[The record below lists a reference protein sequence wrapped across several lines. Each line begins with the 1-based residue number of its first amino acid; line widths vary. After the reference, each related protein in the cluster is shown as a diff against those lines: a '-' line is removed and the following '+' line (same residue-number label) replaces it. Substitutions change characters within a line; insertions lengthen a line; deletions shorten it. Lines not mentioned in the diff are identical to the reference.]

1 MPRRAKVVDIE
12 SATDTKRLFL
22 YAGSLVSEKIVNQLG
37 IRYAVESPAIARLTS
52 APEASK
58 RPSPKKK
65 SRYGQRY
72 TRMRLLTTLVHEL
85 ASRDALRVEAS
96 KFYLKHIEFFSAEP
110 TDKRRIGLRVDP
122 ETYALCLSLPYS
134 IVGTASISLM
144 YRVIMHFFAVKKG
157 IIKAPPVSE
166 RSKSA
171 KLHVVQP
178 YDPNLPDLP
187 DRRTGKNVGP
197 ATSLSI
203 DLDGIEE
210 LKHLCAVF
218 KSKQAGLVRA
228 LIRSVAND
236 DDQLEGVKK
245 FYRQEFVNKEP
256 VEGRGTVRLNLTK
269 QEKSLLEHLSYSIMG
284 KFNRSLTA
292 RCIIGYFNK
301 SGDIELS

>member
-12 SATDTKRLFL
+12 NATETKRLFL
-22 YAGSLVSEKIVNQLG
+22 YAGSSVSEEIVNQLG
-37 IRYAVESPAIARLTS
+37 IRYAVESAAIARLTS
-52 APEASK
+52 APEPSK

-85 ASRDALRVEAS
+85 ASSDALRVEAS
-96 KFYLKHIEFFSAEP
+96 KFYLRHIEFFSAEHS
-110 TDKRRIGLRVDP
+110 DDRRIGLRVDP

-134 IVGTASISLM
+134 IVGTGSISLM
-144 YRVIMHFFAVKKG
+144 YRVILHFFAVKKG
-157 IIKAPPVSE
+157 IIKAPPVSK

-171 KLHVVQP
+171 KLHVAEP
-178 YDPNLPDLP
+178 YDPNLPEVP
-187 DRRTGKNVGP
+187 DRRNGTNVGP

-203 DLDGIEE
+203 DRDGIKE

-218 KSKQAGLVRA
+218 KRKQAGLIRA

-236 DDQLEGVKK
+236 NGQLEGVKR

-256 VEGRGTVRLNLTK
+256 VEGRGVVRLNLTK

-284 KFNRSLTA
+284 EFNRSLTA